1 MTADADRGTV
11 LLTVPANADY
21 LGFARLALAA
31 VCRLTPLAA
40 DEVIDLKLAVTEAAS
55 GALAPDGGPAAGS
68 DRIAFAFRLGEER
81 LEVDVCGAVQPL
93 FSAEEREL
101 GRAVVEATVDELVGA
116 DGDVRLVKY
125 LNAGER

>member
-1 MTADADRGTV
+1 MAADADRRTV
-11 LLTVPANADY
+11 LLTVPANPDY

-40 DEVIDLKLAVTEAAS
+40 DEIIDLKLAVTEAAS
-55 GALAPDGGPAAGS
+55 GALGQEGGPAGS
-68 DRIAFAFRLGEER
+68 DRIAFAFRLAEER
-81 LEVDVCGAVQPL
+81 LEVEVRGAVAPVL
-93 FSAEEREL
+93 SAEEQEL

-116 DGDVRLVKY
+116 GGGVRLVKY